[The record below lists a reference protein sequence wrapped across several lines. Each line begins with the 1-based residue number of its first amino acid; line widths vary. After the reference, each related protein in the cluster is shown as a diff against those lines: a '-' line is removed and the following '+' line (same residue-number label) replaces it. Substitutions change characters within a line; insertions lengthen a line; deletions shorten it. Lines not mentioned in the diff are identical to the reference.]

1 MFVFITGVTAINI
14 YNNAEIDIAY
24 DERIIKCEIV
34 DNDIIC
40 SCEGL
45 SLVQFYHTEVNTD
58 TETYMFITGKMLL
71 QNKVRSH
78 FETWDSMAEL
88 NSGEK
93 SHFSSKVT
101 IDKNKDILDC
111 KDKIKIYY
119 TNISFEEIQKASEVV
134 TEELKKIFSKHVQV
148 RDDILVVGLGNAYV
162 TPDSLGP
169 KVIKDIDVIYTDKV
183 SLKNVNSSIDIEVP
197 IHFENLLNSDTK
209 TANIKIEVEKYTEAV
224 VNVPVKNNSK
234 LNLRLFPD
242 KVKVK
247 YIVSLTD
254 YSIINENHFNII
266 IDSADINSDN
276 NLIPIYLIDYP
287 NNTKITSIEPKQL
300 EYIIIEEDEN

>member
-1 MFVFITGVTAINI
+1 MDQVKIGKFIAQCRKEQNITQAELAEKLNITDKAISKWETGKGLPDSSIMLELCEKLNINVNELLSGERLSTENYQEKVDENIVYITKEAEKNKKIKNRIIIIFSIFIFIFIIGIAAIGI

-40 SCEGL
+40 SCNGL
-45 SLVQFYHTEVNTD
+45 SLVHFYHTEVNTD
-58 TETYMFITGKMLL
+58 TETYLFITGKMLL

-119 TNISFEEIQKASEVV
+119 TNISFEEIQKASEG
-134 TEELKKIFSKHVQV
+134 ELLEI
-148 RDDILVVGLGNAYV
+148 
-162 TPDSLGP
+162 
-169 KVIKDIDVIYTDKV
+169 IK
-183 SLKNVNSSIDIEVP
+183 NSHLIC
-197 IHFENLLNSDTK
+197 EN
-209 TANIKIEVEKYTEAV
+209 
-224 VNVPVKNNSK
+224 
-234 LNLRLFPD
+234 
-242 KVKVK
+242 
-247 YIVSLTD
+247 
-254 YSIINENHFNII
+254 
-266 IDSADINSDN
+266 
-276 NLIPIYLIDYP
+276 
-287 NNTKITSIEPKQL
+287 
-300 EYIIIEEDEN
+300 